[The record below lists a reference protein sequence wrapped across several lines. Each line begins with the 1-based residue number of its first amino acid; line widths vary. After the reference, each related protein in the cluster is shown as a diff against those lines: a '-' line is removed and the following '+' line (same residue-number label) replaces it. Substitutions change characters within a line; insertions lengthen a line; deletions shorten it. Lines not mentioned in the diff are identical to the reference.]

1 MKNICFLNGDMSRSG
16 GTERVTAII
25 ANELSKI
32 DEFNVHILST
42 SNSSNTSFFEL
53 NEGVSHN
60 RILADENINFKKQ
73 YVNVVKGIRKY
84 IKVNDIDV
92 LIDVDVICDLFSIPA
107 TRFTKTKL
115 ISWEHFHFYENN
127 GSRLRSIARKLS
139 EKYSDYI
146 ITLTEKDKS
155 NYIEN
160 LNVSNKIECIY
171 NPITKVN
178 EDSCDIYAKQIL
190 SVGRL
195 TYQKGF
201 DMLCEVANKVL
212 NDNPDWKWV
221 ILGEGEDR
229 ALIES
234 KIKEYK
240 LEGRLIIEGNVSNVD
255 DYYKSSSL
263 FVMTSRFEGL
273 PMTLLEAKS
282 YGLPI
287 VSFDCLTG
295 PSDIVTDD
303 KNGYLVELGD
313 INKMYKQIN
322 GLINN
327 EKLLNTFKDNS
338 KIDIGKFELKSV
350 LYKWI
355 ELLKEV

>member
-32 DEFNVHILST
+32 DEFNVHILSI

-240 LEGRLIIEGNVSNVD
+240 LEGRFILEGNVSNVD